1 MSNIHRVG
9 LAIASIVATFVVA
22 GAFIVD
28 GYTSA
33 QRSVAAQTPALARS
47 TQQTPSPAPQTI
59 YVMPAPTPGR
69 VTVTQKAPTPTRQV
83 IHIVVAAPGG
93 DDSGGDQ

>member
-9 LAIASIVATFVVA
+9 LATAGIVATLVVA
-22 GAFIVD
+22 GAFVVD

-33 QRSVAAQTPALARS
+33 QRSVAVPTSALARS
-47 TQQTPSPAPQTI
+47 AQQTPSPAPQTI